1 MKVTSHASACGP
13 KGRTSAQPAS
23 SGQTS
28 RRGPRGSRE
37 DEATIGPNPSGVNRR
52 SIRAKL
58 YVLEAKRG
66 GHGGVGRAGCVA
78 VSRSGGGGARR
89 VSMRPTPGP
98 RSPTLSRLVCFH
110 AKGCLCL
117 SRRCGWR
124 VGTRTSGA
132 EPPLAFAGSMGL
144 SVNFESAGV
153 DKVVE

>member
-37 DEATIGPNPSGVNRR
+37 DEAAIGPNPSGVSRR

-58 YVLEAKRG
+58 YVLVAKRG

-124 VGTRTSGA
+124 VGPARQ
-132 EPPLAFAGSMGL
+132 GL
-144 SVNFESAGV
+144 NHRWLSPGPWACP
-153 DKVVE
+153 